1 MIDFG
6 TLQSRAWLPTKDIQN
21 EIKVRNSN
29 CWHHL
34 QHISHHCIQLRRLW
48 STAATSKLCVRNG
61 APNGIRSFCKAE
73 AIPQRVYVLLSNVYC
88 VVRSNFSLISSVFT
102 TIIAVQRPYRIP
114 VPDWAAVLIVIPPTV
129 GILFVFATSNWFV
142 YVFCA
147 AALLLGYSVSKASK
161 SRGWA
166 YDSKGK
172 V

>member
-29 CWHHL
+29 CWHYL

-73 AIPQRVYVLLSNVYC
+73 AIPQRVYVLLLNVSLRCALELFSDLIC
-88 VVRSNFSLISSVFT
+88 VHYNHCSTT
-102 TIIAVQRPYRIP
+102 TIPHSSTRLGCRLDCNPSNGGNSVCFRNIKLVCVCLLCRGT
-114 VPDWAAVLIVIPPTV
+114 AAWVLCLQ
-129 GILFVFATSNWFV
+129 GFKKSW
-142 YVFCA
+142 
-147 AALLLGYSVSKASK
+147 LGV
-161 SRGWA
+161 
-166 YDSKGK
+166 
-172 V
+172 